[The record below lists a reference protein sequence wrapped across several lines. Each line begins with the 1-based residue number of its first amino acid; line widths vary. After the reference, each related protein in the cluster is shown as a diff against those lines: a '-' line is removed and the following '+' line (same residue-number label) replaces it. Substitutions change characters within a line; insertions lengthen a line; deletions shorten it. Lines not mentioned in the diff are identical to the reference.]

1 MKFALLSSFAATAIF
16 VSPVL
21 GATYQLSDNIV
32 GSAFLNTF
40 NFEAISDPTHGR
52 VNYVDANTARSK
64 NLTFASG
71 DTFILR
77 ADSTTR
83 LSASGPGRDSVRI
96 RSNKV
101 YTTHVAVFNMR
112 HMPQGCGTWPAVWE
126 TNEGNW
132 PNGGEIDILEGV
144 NDQAPNAVTLHT
156 SAGCTMP
163 ASRAQTGTAGQND
176 CNVAVNGN
184 TGCGVRQ
191 NDAASY
197 GPSFNSNGGGWFTVE
212 RTNSFI
218 KVWFWGRNAGN
229 VPSDVRNGASS
240 VNTDAWGTPAAFF
253 PNTQCDIASHFNQH
267 NIIINLTFCGDW
279 AGSVYAQSGCPST
292 CNDFV
297 ENNPGSFSNAFFD
310 FASLRYAANITI
322 GGQNVIV
329 ILDTGSTDLWVYLPD
344 QKPQLT
350 NSTSIVG
357 NLTYA
362 SGSAEGPINFAALEF
377 AGFSVPSQAFIDV
390 TQTADM
396 EAIFDTGASGIL
408 GLGFDAT
415 NSIITDKFE
424 QAFGNTTTLGRS
436 PIANIFYQNMT
447 LPNFFTLLL
456 GRTDD
461 PDDER
466 AGVFTVS
473 EYISEFSAVGDTPKL
488 TIQTPDHWSVLVDEF
503 KVGGR
508 SLPLNSSVA
517 TVSQGKAI
525 AVLDSGTSLSLLPYA
540 MVDAIYG
547 AIPGSARISDVP
559 GFNASWIIP
568 CNQSTEVSFSI
579 GGRDFPVHPLDLTAI
594 DTKLVNGTN
603 VTYCANTYQSIEIG
617 RGELDM
623 ILGDAFLKNVYVSF
637 DYGSFDDQG
646 HLTEQ
651 PFIQLLPTTNSKEA
665 WAEFTAIR
673 AKALEGTVELAPSEL
688 RILAMQDNTDDHH
701 PDAPIDEASK
711 ISGVLA
717 TSDDADHIEG
727 AAAGAIQRYAPV
739 VIGLLSGNLLILVVI
754 CVLGL
759 YFCISKGGRNGKSAP
774 ANYHPVKLQK
784 GDSQFVEPVFE
795 TRYDS

>member
-1 MKFALLSSFAATAIF
+1 MRLFQSERKDHGHCDCPGITSWRDSNTSQPLACTHLLDVIPYDRAPQRSTYTRRLEIYKSLNYNHGEAIIMWSQGALLLAALACSISQSSALRLPLWRRDVMTFTGRQ
-16 VSPVL
+16 VSPR
-21 GATYQLSDNIV
+21 
-32 GSAFLNTF
+32 
-40 NFEAISDPTHGR
+40 E
-52 VNYVDANTARSK
+52 VDVSSNQHA
-64 NLTFASG
+64 
-71 DTFILR
+71 FIL
-77 ADSTTR
+77 
-83 LSASGPGRDSVRI
+83 
-96 RSNKV
+96 
-101 YTTHVAVFNMR
+101 H
-112 HMPQGCGTWPAVWE
+112 
-126 TNEGNW
+126 
-132 PNGGEIDILEGV
+132 
-144 NDQAPNAVTLHT
+144 
-156 SAGCTMP
+156 
-163 ASRAQTGTAGQND
+163 
-176 CNVAVNGN
+176 
-184 TGCGVRQ
+184 
-191 NDAASY
+191 
-197 GPSFNSNGGGWFTVE
+197 
-212 RTNSFI
+212 
-218 KVWFWGRNAGN
+218 
-229 VPSDVRNGASS
+229 
-240 VNTDAWGTPAAFF
+240 
-253 PNTQCDIASHFNQH
+253 NTQ
-267 NIIINLTFCGDW
+267 
-279 AGSVYAQSGCPST
+279 
-292 CNDFV
+292 DFI
-297 ENNPGSFSNAFFD
+297 
-310 FASLRYAANITI
+310 YAANITI

>member
-1 MKFALLSSFAATAIF
+1 MKFTLLSGFAATAILI
-16 VSPVL
+16 SPVL

-64 NLTFASG
+64 NLTFASS

-253 PNTQCDIASHFNQH
+253 PNTQCDIASHFNEH

-310 FASLRYAANITI
+310 FASLRYAGNITI
-322 GGQNVIV
+322 GGQNIIV
-329 ILDTGSTDLWVYLPD
+329 SLDTGSADLWAYLPD
-344 QKPQLT
+344 RRPQLT

-362 SGSAEGPINFAALEF
+362 VGSAEGPINFAALEF

-390 TQTADM
+390 AQTADM
-396 EAIFDTGASGIL
+396 DGVFAGGASGLL

-415 NSIITDKFE
+415 NSVINEKFE
-424 QAFGNTTTLGRS
+424 QAFGSATTLGRS

-466 AGVFTVS
+466 AGVFTIS
-473 EYISEFSAVGDTPKL
+473 EYIPEFSAVGDTPKL
-488 TIQTPDHWSVLVDEF
+488 TSQTIEHWSVLVDGVN
-503 KVGGR
+503 VGNQ
-508 SLPLNSSVA
+508 SLPFNSSVA
-517 TVSQGKAI
+517 TTPNGKAI
-525 AVLDSGTSLSLLPYA
+525 AVLDSGFSLPPIPSAL
-540 MVDAIYG
+540 VDAIYG
-547 AIPGSARISDVP
+547 AIPGGRNFPIHPID
-559 GFNASWIIP
+559 F
-568 CNQSTEVSFSI
+568 TSI
-579 GGRDFPVHPLDLTAI
+579 ATMSL
-594 DTKLVNGTN
+594 NGTN
-603 VTYCANTYQSIEIG
+603 VTYCFNTYQSITFG
-617 RGELDM
+617 DGEFDM
-623 ILGDAFLKNVYVSF
+623 ILGDAFLKNAYVSF

-646 HLTEQ
+646 HLTEK
-651 PFIQLLPTTNSKEA
+651 PFIQLLPTTDSKEA
-665 WAEFTAIR
+665 WAEFIAIR
-673 AKALEGTVELAPSEL
+673 AKALEGAVEFAPSEFRVL
-688 RILAMQDNTDDHH
+688 VMQEDADADE
-701 PDAPIDEASK
+701 PDAPTDEASE

-717 TSDDADHIEG
+717 SPDNEAQDGPADST
-727 AAAGAIQRYAPV
+727 ATAAIQKYGPV
-739 VIGLLSGNLLILVVI
+739 VIGLLAGNLLILIVI
-754 CVLGL
+754 CALGL
-759 YFCISKGGRNGKSAP
+759 YFCISKGGRNGKTASAS
-774 ANYHPVKLQK
+774 YHPVKLQK
-784 GDSQFVEPVFE
+784 GDSQFTEPVFE